1 MKGKLIIH
9 GSKGCVQFGGHKP
22 IAILIDKVQVAD
34 VPEFE
39 TTCIDIEEDC
49 TLILKYGFNKSKPT
63 NISSGMLTEIQCV
76 FATDRL
82 RAEVI
87 RCTPYDTNK
96 LNEEALR
103 EMRMIVAQLRNGEL
117 LMSEMADRFEMMR
130 SQISEASPAIERESE
145 ALQNELDAIWE
156 KQLAEIEKDN
166 RDSIRNS
173 EHRMRCNVCGH
184 VFCYNDEDISKNSKN
199 AGLGAISAIGGLA
212 SILGGGTIFHTH
224 HLQGQADRYTDKIV
238 DYNRCPSC
246 NSTDIIEMKDTEE
259 KQSNQSSN
267 TTISAISPA
276 EEIKKFKELL
286 DMEIITQEEFDA
298 KKKQLLG
305 L

>member
-1 MKGKLIIH
+1 MKGKLNVH
-9 GSKGCVQFGGHKP
+9 GSKGVVGFGGHKP
-22 IAILIDKVQVAD
+22 ITILIDKVEVGS

-39 TTCIDIEEDC
+39 TTCIDIEKDC

-63 NISSGMLTEIQCV
+63 NISSGMITDIQCV

-82 RAEVI
+82 RAEII
-87 RCTPYDTNK
+87 RCVPYEPAK

-103 EMRMIVAQLRNGEL
+103 EMRAIVTQLRNGEL
-117 LMSEMADRFEMMR
+117 LMSDMAERFDMMKN
-130 SQISEASPAIERESE
+130 QISEATPAIQREAE

-156 KQLAEIEKDN
+156 KQLAEVEEE
-166 RDSIRNS
+166 DSTERVSN
-173 EHRMRCNVCGH
+173 ERRMRCNVCGH
-184 VFCYNDEDISKNSKN
+184 VFCYNDEDVSKNLKN
-199 AGLGAISAIGGLA
+199 AGVGAISAIGGLA
-212 SILGGGTIFHTH
+212 SIFGGGTIFHTH

-238 DYNRCPSC
+238 DYSRCPSC
-246 NSTDIIEMKDTEE
+246 NSTDISEMKNVEE
-259 KQSNQSSN
+259 KRPNQSNSD
-267 TTISAISPA
+267 TISAVSPA

-286 DMEIITQEEFDA
+286 DMGAITQEEYDA